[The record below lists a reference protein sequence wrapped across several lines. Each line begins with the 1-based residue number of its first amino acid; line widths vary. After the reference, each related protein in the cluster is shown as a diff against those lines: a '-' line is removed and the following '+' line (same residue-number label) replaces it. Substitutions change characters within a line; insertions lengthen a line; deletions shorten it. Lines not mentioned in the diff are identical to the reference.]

1 MPTSLTSSESLYG
14 RHTCMHIRTYIHTNG
29 ALSRPQ
35 GLSNSWPGPPLPLS
49 QQAITPSA
57 PLPATPC
64 GHMPHSPAR
73 QAQCWPNSLAA
84 HPCHALWWHHGHM
97 GLLLL
102 VHTHT
107 HKHAV
112 QGAPHQGQLLEIEF
126 IEKLGQSV
134 LVRSRHGQ
142 TGILAYA
149 CYTKLFPFLP
159 FCLCFL
165 TVVPP
170 LTITFPTF
178 ISFPKHPTSPVQ
190 SPNALPCTPHGTL
203 HARQCP
209 WSGEWSREPPC
220 WLLALGGCP
229 GTALELE
236 RGLLSLTGVLV
247 YLLPLHLWTCEGE
260 IFMWWW
266 LLWSPRR
273 RWTGPYWGSPSCGAP
288 LHFLAGQGA
297 AFIT

>member
-1 MPTSLTSSESLYG
+1 MYRFLFQGGANSPVIGAVTGVKLLGRNRNCQELPNAEAQQGQGCCSSMMPTSLTGSESLYG
-14 RHTCMHIRTYIHTNG
+14 RHTCMHIHTYIHTNG

-49 QQAITPSA
+49 QQAITPST

-84 HPCHALWWHHGHM
+84 HPCHALWWHCGHM

-142 TGILAYA
+142 KGILAYA

-165 TVVPP
+165 TLVLP

-209 WSGEWSREPPC
+209 GQWSDPES
-220 WLLALGGCP
+220 LLAD
-229 GTALELE
+229 
-236 RGLLSLTGVLV
+236 S
-247 YLLPLHLWTCEGE
+247 
-260 IFMWWW
+260 
-266 LLWSPRR
+266 
-273 RWTGPYWGSPSCGAP
+273 
-288 LHFLAGQGA
+288 
-297 AFIT
+297 